1 MNPVN
6 SAPSSQ
12 EHCKKQLAS
21 FFSSDSSSSSFSS
34 SNAKVEVSIN
44 NYTVSKPSINPPE
57 ISTTC
62 LPNVSKHIKKT
73 LKMHNQPS
81 YAVQLPNTSK
91 SFPIQAKLGTYF
103 KSIASTNIGTNPTL
117 RPMKYNRS
125 QAMFRLGA
133 KITKSNLGVKQ
144 SSQSP
149 VQYSSS
155 SAVNKSLQDESTTV
169 TSNSS
174 SSSLSF
180 WSHSSTDTSI
190 SNPHDM
196 ILKRDEV
203 ESVSNQS
210 TTSLSNPNTEESSPD
225 TSGSLFTP
233 PPLHHHRPHQMSRR
247 VTRSK
252 TKVLHHSHPVAS
264 QPALL
269 SSTQSQLLL
278 LPVLNNIR
286 SDAEPSIEESHS
298 VPSIPDADSSH
309 QYGKQSSK
317 QKTLSSHPTQGNSN
331 NASIGSFSS
340 STPAGNT
347 PQLLSS
353 IPPHAMSRVQQL
365 LMEISSNTSTVQ
377 TLRSEYEKRKTFIDA
392 TIEEL
397 TLSSS
402 HSNITTFTTPF
413 HQSIASMSSNYS
425 APLKMHPHY
434 PSSPESSSKCQAN
447 HNLNFALSN
456 KTPKETLSVK
466 LPNARSTSS
475 VSPRLPIP
483 SEINCTSLCHNSSAR
498 PGEEAHNAQESN
510 TVPKYTLADHIL
522 DDRFITQASELS
534 LASKYEH
541 REQPSPV
548 LHQEEPN
555 VKEASPPETHLPPRG
570 VPAHTAVHLNISQDA
585 EQQPMVTPVVSGEL
599 DAPVN
604 KKKHSIRIVAQN
616 CRGAFHSN
624 TKHSDFY
631 IPSMES
637 LQGYSPDVICLCE
650 TNTDWKVRDNGY
662 DADLMNRAIWNPV
675 PTKTVV
681 ANCMWKNLQR
691 TTYQPGGVLT
701 VCMNSMPSRIKTI
714 FRDPY
719 GRFVKIVYQAKGNRD
734 VSIYNIYRP
743 NPGST
748 STSGINT
755 VWMQQWRCL
764 RDKYNP
770 CDPRTLCISHLIDE
784 IQKDL
789 EKNIHPILVGDFN
802 EDIVENSEHG
812 LSKLMTSCNIVQ
824 AYKDLVGF
832 IPSSRHNNR
841 SVFHI
846 LVYQPLLKYVL
857 KIGVLSTEIGFHTSD
872 HIPFFV
878 DFHQDL
884 FNYKE
889 SPIVSPNLRKLK
901 MYDSPS
907 VEKYICYIKNQM
919 HHHNILQR
927 FLNLQDYIKI
937 ESFDASAEMEL
948 ELLDS
953 QMTQIRLRA
962 ENRLCPDPSRFKNA
976 SKMQIQVHKIRH
988 LVSIQKFWKAGLDY
1002 SHLVRELKSYG
1013 LEDTNLTSLIKLQE
1027 RISQERVDLKFLHE
1041 EEDVVRIDHL
1051 DYLHEKAVEIQN
1063 KKKATIIKNMKMRE
1077 VQKRSWA
1084 KIRYVTKQSSNRS
1097 IERLGIPKG
1106 YENKSTE
1113 AIWDYLS
1120 SPGSKPT
1127 FTYINDPDEIE
1138 KRLIEW
1144 QYCHYGQAKETPL
1157 STMTWHEKL
1166 DPLQKSNEEMD
1177 EVMTG
1182 DIFEESDLPDESKD
1196 FLRHMTSNVQPEMN
1210 AKDYEISESTFR
1222 NFYSKAK
1229 ESTSSSP
1236 SGLHLGHWK
1245 AGAEDK
1251 DICKVLAGLVRI
1263 AVQNTYTLK
1272 RWRKV
1277 VSILMEKVKGSPTIH
1292 KFRTIHL
1299 LESDMNFILRYIW
1312 GRQFMKHNEKNKA
1325 WHENQYGS
1333 RKGIQGQSATLNK
1346 VLTLDIVRYYAEPA
1360 AIVDNDAKACY
1371 DRMIPVVLSYALI
1384 RLGLPKQLTRF
1395 MCRWLEEATY
1405 FIKTSK
1411 GISRHK
1417 YGSTLQSYLFGT
1429 GQGTGW
1435 SPPNWGAIS
1444 DLISTVMSTNTPGM
1458 KLVHP
1463 DGKFYS
1469 DRSFDAFVDDV
1480 NGGLTSDGLHTF
1492 QPSPASRVPIL
1503 STIYEQ
1509 IQVNIQYYSRLLFT
1523 SGGKLALD
1531 KCRAFLLEFEWKNG
1545 MRHMVRTADV
1555 YEDLQLDQAFTGTK
1569 DTIKLLNPNEA
1580 RKMLGA
1586 YTAPD
1591 GNTKVQFE
1599 VLHKISCQWGQRVSN
1614 GYLNRFD
1621 VQNSFKLGL
1630 IPALQYPLGVG
1641 ALSEKQ
1647 CDSLLI
1653 PSMSTLLNKMGV
1665 IRTVNRDVVHG
1676 PSMYGGFAIPNLYT
1690 IQGYNKIQ
1698 MMLGHIR
1705 KMDTTGKI
1713 VTIAI
1718 ATVQQEVGISQS
1730 ILSLPFSKFH
1740 FLVSPC
1746 WVKEVWRF
1754 LDAISGTFRF
1764 SKDWTPPPT
1773 YERDINIMEVVLSW
1787 DLSDAK
1793 KSIINMCRLYLKVYY
1808 LGDLYETNGRRM
1820 KYHILHFKDISHHD
1834 DKFPS
1839 IQLPKSYKEHW
1850 NYAIK
1855 RFAAD
1860 YPPASKLGPL
1870 LHSKSFRYRMTK
1882 DMHTI
1887 YAYSRRKR
1895 TTYCL
1900 SPSLWKELAYVQ
1912 VGHIKTESI
1921 LQEECND
1928 YYAVTVDLDAH
1939 SGKLRLRHFKKID
1952 RKIPSP
1958 PLTSPYRL
1966 NSLVD
1971 STSLAEMEK
1980 FTQMV
1985 NSYDPSLVRNIGKI
1999 KSKLHLR
2006 QLATALQN
2014 GSLIGVGD
2022 ASVAL
2027 EKIGHAYILESKPA
2041 NYSMSGVAPV
2051 DCVVEDQTS
2060 NRGESFTVLALCTLI
2075 HALCRVYN
2083 LNSGSVTIYCDNMEA
2098 LRRKKTDMS
2107 TFTTLSRRDIDVKME
2122 IEHMILTSPVKFS
2135 FQHVPGHADED
2146 PNFVYS
2152 RALQQVQRNID
2163 MHNLVT
2169 KFMQHPP
2176 RELVPTIET
2185 PFLPHQ
2191 NIALLIHK
2199 KVISGDIKNHIY
2211 MERHGLS
2218 MEERLSKHRHINH
2231 DFQHII
2237 DWQAIQ
2243 LAVKKQDTLGKIN
2256 VAKILHNLWPTM
2268 AALEDR
2274 GTGVSGICPR
2284 CKNTRETVSHVFQCT
2299 HRSSTSAFREAIHKF
2314 QLKLRKLHTAKP
2326 IITAFTEFLL
2336 AFHQNRN
2343 PVCPVLHFGNPK
2355 KYDTLRRVFLNQQ
2368 KMGLQ
2373 AFHIGYISY
2382 KWSMVQSLYMQ
2393 REKKE
2398 PMFNVSWS
2406 SQIINAIWEFST
2418 YVWTR
2423 RCSIVH
2429 SKNPENA
2436 SSLNDAELRASIR
2449 KYLRCQ
2455 RKDLSSAEKNLHLN
2469 ITSNIS
2475 RASSITLARWLHLLA
2490 EERART
2496 IRMKRTQQIRRGGTR
2511 PITGYFRRVAS
2522 SSMGN

>member
-1 MNPVN
+1 MNPSN
-6 SAPSSQ
+6 SAPPSQ
-12 EHCKKQLAS
+12 KHCKKQLAS
-21 FFSSDSSSSSFSS
+21 FFSSDSSSSSSS
-34 SNAKVEVSIN
+34 ISNAKVEVSIN

-57 ISTTC
+57 MSTTC
-62 LPNVSKHIKKT
+62 LPTVSKHIKET
-73 LKMHNQPS
+73 LQQHNQPT
-81 YAVQLPNTSK
+81 YDVQLLNTSK
-91 SFPIQAKLGTYF
+91 SVPIQTKLGTYF
-103 KSIASTNIGTNPTL
+103 KAIANKNIGANPAL
-117 RPMKYNRS
+117 RQMKYNRS
-125 QAMFRLGA
+125 QAMFRLSA
-133 KITKSNLGVKQ
+133 RITKSNLGIRH
-144 SSQSP
+144 SSLPSLP
-149 VQYSSS
+149 SS
-155 SAVNKSLQDESTTV
+155 LPSTP
-169 TSNSS
+169 NSS
-174 SSSLSF
+174 HHDSSTVSPKSSLSPLSF
-180 WSHSSTDTSI
+180 WSHSSTDSSI
-190 SNPHDM
+190 SNPHDA
-196 ILKRDEV
+196 ILRRDEV
-203 ESVSNQS
+203 DSVSNRNITSVTSPFSEDSS
-210 TTSLSNPNTEESSPD
+210 TNSSA
-225 TSGSLFTP
+225 SLFTP
-233 PPLHHHRPHQMSRR
+233 PSLHHRQFDPMSHRI
-247 VTRSK
+247 TRAR
-252 TKVLHHSHPVAS
+252 TKALSQTAAPVAS
-264 QPALL
+264 QSPLPL
-269 SSTQSQLLL
+269 STQSPVLL
-278 LPVLNNIR
+278 LPVLNDLR
-286 SDAEPSIEESHS
+286 SDREPSIEESRSLLGPH
-298 VPSIPDADSSH
+298 ADSSH
-309 QYGKQSSK
+309 QHEKASSK
-317 QKTLSSHPTQGNSN
+317 LERTVSLPVQENV
-331 NASIGSFSS
+331 ASIDIPSS
-340 STPAGNT
+340 SSPTLN
-347 PQLLSS
+347 
-353 IPPHAMSRVQQL
+353 IPSELPTAIPHQELSRVQQL
-365 LMEISSNTSTVQ
+365 LMEISSNTSTVK
-377 TLRSEYEKRKTFIDA
+377 TLRSEYEQRRKFIDA

-397 TLSSS
+397 TLSST
-402 HSNITTFTTPF
+402 HSNLTTHTTPL
-413 HQSIASMSSNYS
+413 HQSIASMSTTCSVS
-425 APLKMHPHY
+425 EKIHTSPTLSRV
-434 PSSPESSSKCQAN
+434 SSFKCQATPT
-447 HNLNFALSN
+447 LNFTDPPN
-456 KTPKETLSVK
+456 TPTYTSCTEEASC
-466 LPNARSTSS
+466 STSHS
-475 VSPRLPIP
+475 RVPTSLSIP
-483 SEINCTSLCHNSSAR
+483 SEINCENPSHDSFVHVEDEECTAR
-498 PGEEAHNAQESN
+498 DTN
-510 TVPKYTLADHIL
+510 TEPAKTLVDHIL
-522 DDRFITQASELS
+522 DDRFITQASDS
-534 LASKYEH
+534 SSTITHSGSK
-541 REQPSPV
+541 QPST
-548 LHQEEPN
+548 
-555 VKEASPPETHLPPRG
+555 SPPQQAPHSQDESPLAPNTPPTRDS
-570 VPAHTAVHLNISQDA
+570 AHTTMHLSVSQDA
-585 EQQPMVTPVVSGEL
+585 EQHPIVTPVVSGKL
-599 DAPVN
+599 DTPVN
-604 KKKHSIRIVAQN
+604 KKKHSIRIIAQN
-616 CRGAFHSN
+616 CRGAFHSS

-662 DADLMNRAIWNPV
+662 EADLMNRAIWNPA

-681 ANCMWKNLQR
+681 ANCVWKNLQR

-701 VCMNSMPSRIKTI
+701 VCANSMPSRIKTT

-734 VSIYNIYRP
+734 VAIYNIYRP

-748 STSGINT
+748 TTSGINT
-755 VWMQQWRCL
+755 VWMQQWRSL
-764 RDKYNP
+764 RDQHVP
-770 CDPRTLCISHLIDE
+770 CDPRALCILHLIDE

-802 EDIVENSEHG
+802 EDFNENSEHG
-812 LSKLMTSCNIVQ
+812 LRNLMTSCNIVQ
-824 AYKDLVGF
+824 VYKELVGF

-841 SVFHI
+841 SVFHVF
-846 LVYQPLLKYVL
+846 VYQPLLKYVL
-857 KIGVLSTEIGFHTSD
+857 KTGILPSEIGFHTSD

-889 SPIVSPNLRKLK
+889 LPIVSPNLRKLK
-901 MYDSPS
+901 MYDSPN
-907 VEKYICYIKNQM
+907 VEKYICYIKDQM

-937 ESFDASAEMEL
+937 KSFDESAEIEI

-962 ENRLCPDPSRFKNA
+962 EKRLCPDPSRFKNA

-988 LVSIQKFWKAGLDY
+988 LVSIQKFWKAGLDF
-1002 SHLVRELKSYG
+1002 SHLVRELRSYG
-1013 LEDTNLTSLIKLQE
+1013 LENTNLTSLIKLQE
-1027 RISQERVDLKFLHE
+1027 RISQERLELKFLHE

-1051 DYLHEKAVEIQN
+1051 DYLHEKAIEIQN

-1077 VQKRSWA
+1077 SQKRSWA
-1084 KIRYVTKQSSNRS
+1084 KIRYVTKQSSNHNV
-1097 IERLGIPKG
+1097 ERLGIPKG
-1106 YENKSTE
+1106 FENKSTE

-1120 SPGSKPT
+1120 SPSSKPT
-1127 FTYINDPDEIE
+1127 FIYINDPDEIE

-1157 STMTWHEKL
+1157 SSVTWHEKL

-1182 DIFEESDLPDESKD
+1182 DIFKESDLPDESKD

-1312 GRQFMKHNEKNKA
+1312 GRQFMRHNESNKA

-1384 RLGLPKQLTRF
+1384 RLGLPKKLTRF

-1411 GISRHK
+1411 GISKHK

-1444 DLISTVMSTNTPGM
+1444 DLISTVMSANTPGM

-1463 DGKFYS
+1463 NGKFCS

-1492 QPSPASRVPIL
+1492 QPSPASHIPIL

-1545 MRHMVRTADV
+1545 IRYMTRTADV
-1555 YEDLQLDQAFTGTK
+1555 YDDLQLDQAFTGTK

-1641 ALSEKQ
+1641 TLSEKQ

-1718 ATVQQEVGISQS
+1718 ATVQQEVGISLS

-1746 WVKEVWRF
+1746 WIKEVWRF

-1764 SKDWTPPPT
+1764 SNDWTPPPT

-1860 YPPASKLGPL
+1860 YPPASQLGPL

-1887 YAYSRRKR
+1887 YAYSKRER

-1900 SPSLWKELAYVQ
+1900 SPSLWKELAYAK
-1912 VGHIKTESI
+1912 VGSFKSASI
-1921 LQEECND
+1921 LQEEHSD

-1952 RKIPSP
+1952 CKVPPP

-1966 NSLVD
+1966 NILVD

-1980 FTQMV
+1980 FTQIV
-1985 NSYDPSLVRNIGKI
+1985 SSYGPSIVRNIGQI

-2006 QLATALQN
+2006 QLALALQN

-2041 NYSMSGVAPV
+2041 KYSMSGVAPV

-2075 HALCRVYN
+2075 HALCRTYN

-2098 LRRKKTDMS
+2098 LRRRKTDMS

-2122 IEHMILTSPVKFS
+2122 IEHMILTSPVEFS

-2152 RALQQVQRNID
+2152 QALQQVQRNID

-2176 RELVPTIET
+2176 RDLVPTSKT

-2191 NIALLIHK
+2191 NIALLIHN
-2199 KVISGDIKNHIY
+2199 KVIAGDIKNHIY

-2218 MEERLSKHRHINH
+2218 MEERLSKHRNINH

-2237 DWQAIQ
+2237 DWQALQ
-2243 LAVKKQDTLGKIN
+2243 LAFKKQDTLGRIN

-2268 AALEDR
+2268 AALENR
-2274 GTGVSGICPR
+2274 KTGVSGICPR
-2284 CKNTRETVSHVFQCT
+2284 CKNKRETVSHVFQCT
-2299 HRSSTSAFREAIHKF
+2299 HRSSTSAFREAIHRF
-2314 QLKLRKLHTAKP
+2314 QLKLRKLHTVKP

-2336 AFHQNRN
+2336 AFHHNRN
-2343 PVCPVLHFGNPK
+2343 PVCPVLQFGNPK

-2368 KMGLQ
+2368 KLGLQ

-2382 KWSMVQSLYMQ
+2382 KWSMVQSLYT
-2393 REKKE
+2393 EKGKKE

-2406 SQIINAIWEFST
+2406 SQIIQAIWDFST
-2418 YVWTR
+2418 YVWTK

-2436 SSLNDAELRASIR
+2436 SSLNDAELRESIR

-2455 RKDLSSAEKNLHLN
+2455 RKDLSPTEKSLHLN
-2469 ITSNIS
+2469 IASNII

-2490 EERART
+2490 EERDRT

-2522 SSMGN
+2522 SNMGN